1 MDTIDCIFRK
11 IGSRGLVIFERD
23 GILLRRSI
31 PPRDFTLGDVN
42 AIFVQMLQQLRQKD
56 VRFGFISDAR
66 GMTVGTQGRPEFLAL
81 TCILDDLLKVR
92 EVVPDFWMTWGT
104 FRQAQDDRSGMADA
118 DTVFRAI
125 EWYGVEKKAA
135 MLVCSTVE
143 GRRAAVEAGITYI
156 HYPPMEGGHRDHI
169 IPDEFSTFLP
179 PENRGARWFDT
190 EIERILRLSLPARI
204 VDKKEF
210 NDCDLYHPRGTDE
223 A

>member
-1 MDTIDCIFRK
+1 MHTIDCTFRK
-11 IGSRGLVIFERD
+11 IGSKGLVIFERD

-66 GMTVGTQGRPEFLAL
+66 GMTVGTQGTPEFLAL
-81 TCILDDLLKVR
+81 TRILDDLLKVR

-125 EWYGVEKKAA
+125 EWYGVEKKEA
-135 MLVCSTVE
+135 MLVCSTAE
-143 GRRAAVEAGITYI
+143 GRRAAVEVGITYI
-156 HYPPMEGGHRDHI
+156 HSPPMEGGHRD
-169 IPDEFSTFLP
+169 EFCTSLP
-179 PENRGARWFDT
+179 SENRGARWFHT
-190 EIERILRLSLPARI
+190 EIERMLRLSLPARI

-210 NDCDLYHPRGTDE
+210 NGCGPYHSPGADE